1 MECHGTCSQA
11 LLGKFIIPRTESFGE
26 NFPGAH
32 ANGEEQNRE
41 MASESFLA
49 GFGMKL
55 ITLLNAVKNRREQVP
70 SLSVREAA

>member
-11 LLGKFIIPRTESFGE
+11 LLVKFIIPRTESFGE

-41 MASESFLA
+41 STSESFLA
-49 GFGMKL
+49 GFGTNL
-55 ITLLNAVKNRREQVP
+55 NTLLNAVLTGESKF
-70 SLSVREAA
+70 LL